1 MACSFALLQ
10 SKVLDDDDDN
20 DSISMGESPGGL
32 RDESRHLFWII
43 SENVNFLNDYIIII

>member
-32 RDESRHLFWII
+32 RDESRHLFSFF
-43 SENVNFLNDYIIII
+43 SENVKSKY

>member
-32 RDESRHLFWII
+32 RDESRHRFWII
-43 SENVNFLNDYIIII
+43 SENVKIFKMIILS

>member
-10 SKVLDDDDDN
+10 SKVLDDDN

-43 SENVNFLNDYIIII
+43 SENVKIF